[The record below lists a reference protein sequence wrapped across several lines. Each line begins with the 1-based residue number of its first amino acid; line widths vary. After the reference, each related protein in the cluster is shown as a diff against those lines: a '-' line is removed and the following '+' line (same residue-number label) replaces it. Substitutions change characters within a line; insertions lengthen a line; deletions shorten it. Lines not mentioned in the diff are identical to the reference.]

1 MRRDYYESLN
11 VSRDANEEELK
22 KAYRKL
28 ALSYHPDRNPGDKQA
43 EEKFKEIN
51 EAYEV
56 LSNPDKRMRYDRFGN
71 ADDAGSFF
79 DFGFNGNLDNVFN
92 DIFSDFFGG
101 QRQGQ
106 RQRARKGEDLLY
118 NLKIEFE
125 EAVFGVEKEI
135 EIPREEKCSTCKGS
149 KMEPGSQPVVCKH
162 CSGKGQVRQSHGF
175 FTINR
180 TCEYCG
186 GDGYIIKNPCKTCKG
201 KGQVKTKKKVK
212 LKIPPGVNTGARLKL
227 RGEGMQGHS
236 DTHAGDL
243 YIALHVMEHHT
254 FERDGDDILV
264 QIDVTFP
271 LLCLGGEITVPTL
284 AGDKKITIPSGTQ
297 PGKIFRMKG
306 LGVARSN
313 GYGKGD
319 EVVHLNIVI
328 PDSLTERQRIL
339 MEELSKEFSH
349 DIGVT
354 DKGFKEK
361 FKQFF
366 EWKE

>member
-1 MRRDYYESLN
+1 MRRDYYETLN
-11 VSRDANEEELK
+11 VSKNATEEELK

-28 ALSYHPDRNPGDKQA
+28 ALNYHPDRNPGNKQA

-56 LSNPDKRMRYDRFGN
+56 LSNPDKRLRYDRFGT
-71 ADDAGSFF
+71 ADDAGNFF

-101 QRQGQ
+101 QSQ
-106 RQRARKGEDLLY
+106 RQRARKGEDLRY
-118 NLKIEFE
+118 NLEIEFE
-125 EAVFGVEKEI
+125 EAVFGIEKEI
-135 EIPREEKCSTCKGS
+135 EISKEERCPACKGS
-149 KMEPGSQPVVCKH
+149 RIEPGCQPVVCKS
-162 CSGKGQVRQSHGF
+162 CGGRGQVRQSHGF

-186 GDGYIIKNPCKTCKG
+186 GDGHIIKDPCKSCKG
-201 KGQVKTKKKVK
+201 KGQVKTKKKMK
-212 LKIPPGVNTGARLKL
+212 LKIPPGVDTGARLKL
-227 RGEGMQGHS
+227 RGEGMQGYA

-243 YIALHVMEHHT
+243 YVVLHVKEHPL
-254 FERDGDDILV
+254 FEREGDDILV

-271 LLCLGGEITVPTL
+271 LLCIGGEITIPTIK
-284 AGDKKITIPSGTQ
+284 GDAKMTIPAGTQ
-297 PGKIFRMKG
+297 PGKVFRMKG
-306 LGVARSN
+306 LGVAKSD

-319 EVVHLNIVI
+319 EVIHLNIVI
-328 PDSLTERQRIL
+328 PASLTEKQRLL
-339 MEELSKEFSH
+339 MEELAKEFSQ

-366 EWKE
+366 DWKE